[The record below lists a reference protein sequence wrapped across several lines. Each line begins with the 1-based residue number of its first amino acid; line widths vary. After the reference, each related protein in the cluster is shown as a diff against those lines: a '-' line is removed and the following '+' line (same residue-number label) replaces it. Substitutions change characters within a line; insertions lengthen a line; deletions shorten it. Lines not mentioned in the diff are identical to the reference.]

1 MEQKLYANPAEKRRF
16 ELDRAH
22 ARAAAN
28 KSSKTR
34 VNARVKTGTFLNVRG
49 FAASAAA
56 YVQLVRHSFN
66 NTILDNFT

>member
-16 ELDRAH
+16 ELDCAH
-22 ARAAAN
+22 ARAAAS

-34 VNARVKTGTFLNVRG
+34 VNARVKTGTFLNVREV
-49 FAASAAA
+49 AVAAA